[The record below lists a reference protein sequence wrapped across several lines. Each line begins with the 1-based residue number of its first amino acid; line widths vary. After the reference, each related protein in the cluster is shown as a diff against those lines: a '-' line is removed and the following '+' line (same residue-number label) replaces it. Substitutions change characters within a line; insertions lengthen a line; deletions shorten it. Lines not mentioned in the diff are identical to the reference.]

1 MVFFAA
7 YFYPPGMKIARSGD
21 RWSLVA
27 VGQVLHGCLATLAY
41 AEGYRV
47 NAVCGKLGVS
57 PPYFREIFVR
67 DVGMS
72 PKAWMQEERMVVAR
86 QLLGEGIEPQVVSEM
101 LGFSHPNSF
110 RREFREI
117 HGLSPT
123 KFIELQRE
131 RGGWAGGETS

>member
-1 MVFFAA
+1 MR
-7 YFYPPGMKIARSGD
+7 IARSGESW
-21 RWSLVA
+21 RLVA
-27 VGQVLHGCLATLAY
+27 VGRVIHDCLASLAF

-47 NAVCGKLGVS
+47 SAVCGKLGLS
-57 PPYFREIFVR
+57 SPYFREIFVR

-86 QLLGEGIEPQVVSEM
+86 QLLGEGMEPQVISEM

-110 RREFREI
+110 RREFRET

-123 KFIELQRE
+123 KFIETQRE
-131 RGGWAGGETS
+131 SGGWAGGETS